1 MKQIIKSLSYS
12 NVVATLALFLA
23 LGGGGAIAIA
33 ATHSKPPKKHH
44 HGSRGPR
51 GYPGPAG
58 PQGPKGNTGAKGETG
73 ATGATGP
80 AGAPNPNAT
89 DSAALGGI
97 PASGYVQNNCTG
109 FGAVK
114 GFANVPSSSTFSS
127 TLTTVAGYNCT
138 GQPVQARRIGQG
150 EYEVKL
156 VGSPVT
162 IAVGGVDAA
171 LTSVGMGAT
180 TIDVTN
186 VGPGD
191 FDITT
196 IYNGGLIDAPFNII
210 TP

>member
-58 PQGPKGNTGAKGETG
+58 PQGPKG
-73 ATGATGP
+73 ATGP
-80 AGAPNPNAT
+80 AGAPNPDAA

-114 GFANVPSSSTFSS
+114 GFASVPSSSTFSS

-150 EYEVKL
+150 SYEVKL

-191 FDITT
+191 FDIST